1 MPISLVV
8 AVPTAKPVAVAAAAL
23 IVWFATY
30 WAWDVAPR
38 GDVPLITYQNLPANS
53 PDDSTA
59 PPTIPSPSLSGV
71 DATGRGGLS
80 ATGELPARLQVGN
93 GERDFVGTPSSSP
106 SGVNAPEYFF
116 YTVQRGDVSFDAI
129 ARRQLAGGSGSGGV
143 AKLADA
149 IRRANPFVTPNKL
162 IVGRTQLRVPVDPD
176 NVDGRAAAVA
186 GTELTVGGKTY
197 TVLAGDT
204 LSSIASKHLGG
215 SAAWKQL
222 YEANRDILSRPEAI
236 RPGMVLRLP

>member
-1 MPISLVV
+1 M
-8 AVPTAKPVAVAAAAL
+8 AAHTAKPVAVAAAAL

-53 PDDSTA
+53 PDDSLA
-59 PPTIPSPSLSGV
+59 PEPVSFLPLAGL

-80 ATGELPARLQVGN
+80 ATGELPARLQVGS
-93 GERDFVGTPSSSP
+93 GERDVVAAPGASSG
-106 SGVNAPEYFF
+106 GVSAPEYLL

-129 ARRQLAGGSGSGGV
+129 ARRQLGVGGGGSGGGA
-143 AKLADA
+143 AKLAEA

-162 IVGRTQLRVPVDPD
+162 IVGRTQLRIPVDPE
-176 NVDGRAAAVA
+176 NVDGRSGTAAAEPA
-186 GTELTVGGKTY
+186 MGEKTY

-204 LSSIASKHLGG
+204 LSSIASKQLGA
-215 SAAWKQL
+215 SAAWKRL
-222 YEANRDILSRPEAI
+222 YEANRDVLSRPEAL